1 MSDPNTKSRV
11 YRNTIQLVFSQVVS
25 VPVSIALNA
34 FLARYLGAA
43 DFGQIYLATTFAS
56 LAFLLVD
63 WGQISTLP
71 ARVVTDL
78 QRAGDYLG
86 TAVLWR
92 LLGAVVVAL
101 VLLGGT
107 YLLGYSSG
115 FQAVL
120 AIVLVSA
127 LLTSLISACQSVIIG
142 FERTDI
148 AAITQAL
155 QPILSALLVIPALLL
170 GTRLL
175 GVLGLQAVSLVLVLL
190 IIVRALPRVGIG
202 RPRGNI
208 AIARDLFIA
217 GPSFLA
223 FALIVTLQGNIDA
236 VYLSKLAPSEV
247 VGWYAVAKKLVGTLV
262 FPATALGAALYP
274 TLARLAKTDSKEFNK
289 VTADALGMTALVV
302 MPVAL
307 GCALFP
313 DIGVQIFSREGFRP
327 AESNLRVLSLFV
339 FLLYFT
345 MTLGTVLLAL
355 NRQRAWAMAQF
366 GCILVSLGLDPLLI
380 PYFQT
385 RFGNG
390 GLGLSIASVISEAL
404 MTIAAFILCP
414 KELFTGNLGAKL
426 LFAALGGIAMGA
438 VAFAL
443 SALPSLI
450 AAALA
455 TLAYV
460 IVLVAF
466 GCVPLSQLRALQLQ
480 ITRKLSRAT

>member
-1 MSDPNTKSRV
+1 VSDPNTKSRV

-155 QPILSALLVIPALLL
+155 HQ
-170 GTRLL
+170 
-175 GVLGLQAVSLVLVLL
+175 
-190 IIVRALPRVGIG
+190 
-202 RPRGNI
+202 
-208 AIARDLFIA
+208 
-217 GPSFLA
+217 
-223 FALIVTLQGNIDA
+223 
-236 VYLSKLAPSEV
+236 
-247 VGWYAVAKKLVGTLV
+247 
-262 FPATALGAALYP
+262 
-274 TLARLAKTDSKEFNK
+274 
-289 VTADALGMTALVV
+289 
-302 MPVAL
+302 
-307 GCALFP
+307 
-313 DIGVQIFSREGFRP
+313 
-327 AESNLRVLSLFV
+327 
-339 FLLYFT
+339 
-345 MTLGTVLLAL
+345 GTV
-355 NRQRAWAMAQF
+355 F
-366 GCILVSLGLDPLLI
+366 
-380 PYFQT
+380 
-385 RFGNG
+385 
-390 GLGLSIASVISEAL
+390 E
-404 MTIAAFILCP
+404 
-414 KELFTGNLGAKL
+414 
-426 LFAALGGIAMGA
+426 
-438 VAFAL
+438 
-443 SALPSLI
+443 
-450 AAALA
+450 
-455 TLAYV
+455 
-460 IVLVAF
+460 
-466 GCVPLSQLRALQLQ
+466 
-480 ITRKLSRAT
+480 